1 MDYDEK
7 YDEEEKVTEENL
19 ERVAKEVWEAGKETR
34 DKHKGE
40 KDYLLS
46 PIKFRVLQEE
56 SKDGE
61 DVTDENI
68 ERLVKEVWEAG
79 KETKEKYQGIK
90 SRFLQPIAAVTV
102 DSQEID
108 KKDYLLVPI
117 TVKQGSKKPKNK

>member
-1 MDYDEK
+1 MDYTEK
-7 YDEEEKVTEENL
+7 YGEEEKVTEENL
-19 ERVAKEVWEAGKETR
+19 ERIAKTVWEAGKKTR
-34 DKHKGE
+34 KKYKGK

-46 PIKFRVLQEE
+46 PIKFRVFQEE

-79 KETKEKYQGIK
+79 KETREKYKGQK
-90 SRFLQPIAAVTV
+90 NRFLQPIAAVGV

-108 KKDYLLVPI
+108 EKDYLLAPI
-117 TVKQGSKKPKNK
+117 AVVQGSKKRKK